1 MYMFSN
7 SVCGNFSWQFCF
19 HLFVF
24 CWFPVDKIRRQNCS
38 KHTSWSLSLSLSL
51 IYLRFHWQEQH
62 SKYTLNCSH
71 ILLNVLLL
79 RHIDILPS
87 CSLPCIDDVIRLA
100 MIIII
105 NITLAKKS
113 EILGHWPKFH
123 FSFLFIATRW
133 EWNWICMCMYMCVS
147 MFVLQVI
154 LIEHIIV
161 YISYSTPIAIIASTN
176 KI

>member
-19 HLFVF
+19 YLFVF

-38 KHTSWSLSLSLSL
+38 KHTSWSLSVS
-51 IYLRFHWQEQH
+51 F
-62 SKYTLNCSH
+62 SH
-71 ILLNVLLL
+71 ISPISLTRTTLEVHFELFSYSTQCSIITAYRYSPLLL
-79 RHIDILPS
+79 LALHWRRYTTS
-87 CSLPCIDDVIRLA
+87 DDYYYQHH
-100 MIIII
+100 
-105 NITLAKKS
+105 TCKKS